1 IRSLPRRWEK
11 SMVEI
16 NPKKVMVIVDRRER
30 VLWRCIAG
38 IRMILG
44 RKGMDIFLICLILIY
59 MLTQMK

>member
-1 IRSLPRRWEK
+1 LPRRWEK

-38 IRMILG
+38 IRMILE